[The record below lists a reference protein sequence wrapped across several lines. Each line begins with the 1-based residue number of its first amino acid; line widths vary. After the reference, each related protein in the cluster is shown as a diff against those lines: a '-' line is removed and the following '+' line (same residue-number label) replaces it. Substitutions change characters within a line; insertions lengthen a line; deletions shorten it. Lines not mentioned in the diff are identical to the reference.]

1 MNTGNFWCNFF
12 TWLLQHLWE
21 IMPFNSLS
29 PNLTKWSN
37 ILKQS
42 VGKLPTNCL
51 SVFDHFVGLASKGLT
66 RVVFFS
72 FLFFMILKFKI
83 SKADSDKFCIEQ
95 YFCLKSGVQLCKIHI
110 IVDIY
115 TGILRKF
122 WKQFFFFFFE
132 NSSLDGSSEI
142 LVRSTQSTQSTL
154 YLTHYI
160 I

>member
-1 MNTGNFWCNFF
+1 
-12 TWLLQHLWE
+12 
-21 IMPFNSLS
+21 
-29 PNLTKWSN
+29 
-37 ILKQS
+37 
-42 VGKLPTNCL
+42 
-51 SVFDHFVGLASKGLT
+51 
-66 RVVFFS
+66 
-72 FLFFMILKFKI
+72 MILKFKI

-122 WKQFFFFFFE
+122 WKVFFFFE

-142 LVRSTQSTQSTL
+142 LVRSTQSTL